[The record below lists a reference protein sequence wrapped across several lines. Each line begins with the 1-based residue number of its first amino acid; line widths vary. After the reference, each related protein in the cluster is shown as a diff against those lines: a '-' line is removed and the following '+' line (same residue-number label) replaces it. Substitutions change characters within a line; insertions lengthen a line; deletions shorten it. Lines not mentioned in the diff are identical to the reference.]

1 MEGRIVIFITGNAKG
16 TRVIVSVEQMCSCI
30 QDFHTKFVDL
40 PDLQGFASA
49 KWPDLPAS
57 TCEFADANG
66 RTGKRLFAFSC
77 MRSEMA
83 GQVSVYLRQLRDDHR
98 KFHPHVPAA

>member
-40 PDLQGFASA
+40 PDLPGFARICQREVAGFAGEHVRICRRERANWQALVRFFMYA
-49 KWPDLPAS
+49 KRD
-57 TCEFADANG
+57 G
-66 RTGKRLFAFSC
+66 RPSL
-77 MRSEMA
+77 
-83 GQVSVYLRQLRDDHR
+83 SVL
-98 KFHPHVPAA
+98 KAAP